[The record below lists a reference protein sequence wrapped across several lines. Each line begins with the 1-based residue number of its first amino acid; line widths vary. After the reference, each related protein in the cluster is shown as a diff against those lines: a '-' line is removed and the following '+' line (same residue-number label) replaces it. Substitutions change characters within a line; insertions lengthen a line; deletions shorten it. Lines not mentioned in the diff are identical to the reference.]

1 MCIRDSYAFF
11 VSAFFPG
18 KGGLIMA
25 GLYITGIVIG
35 ILVALLFK
43 GTLFKGEAVPF
54 VMELPNYRLPGA
66 KNVAQL
72 LWEKD
77 VYKRQHNIIVV
88 GVSDEEMAFAVEALQ
103 KQSGGVVLVKDGDV
117 YKRQVE

>member
-1 MCIRDSYAFF
+1 
-11 VSAFFPG
+11 
-18 KGGLIMA
+18 MA

-66 KNVAQL
+66 KNVRTASL
-72 LWEKD
+72 GES
-77 VYKRQHNIIVV
+77 KRFSAKSLF
-88 GVSDEEMAFAVEALQ
+88 GDLDRYGSD
-103 KQSGGVVLVKDGDV
+103 LVPAKL
-117 YKRQVE
+117 